1 MNEADFTD
9 FVAHRA
15 PALLRTAFLL
25 CGGDRGAAEDLLQ
38 DVLSRAY
45 PKWRRIRDKP
55 EPYLRASLANAA
67 ANRWRLRSRRVAEV
81 PLENAPSPTRPGHE
95 QQIVDEDAVVRALHE
110 LPPRMRAVLVLRFF
124 DDMTEADA
132 AKALR
137 CSTGTVKSQ
146 TSRGLARLRELLDD
160 TGNDDTSN
168 DNAHVDAASNK
179 DWSAN
184 AIDTFTYDSAT
195 MSAPDPERTAQ

>member
-15 PALLRTAFLL
+15 PELLRTAYLL

-38 DVLSRAY
+38 DVLERAY
-45 PKWRRIRDKP
+45 PRWRRIKGRP
-55 EPYLRASLANAA
+55 ESYLRAALANAA
-67 ANRWRLRSRRVAEV
+67 ANRWRNRSRRVSEV
-81 PLENAPSPTRPGHE
+81 SLDEATAATRTGHE
-95 QQIVDEDAVVRALHE
+95 QQVIDHDQVVRALHQ

-124 DDMTEADA
+124 DDMSEADV

-146 TSRGLARLRELLDD
+146 TSRGLARLRQLLED
-160 TGNDDTSN
+160 TR
-168 DNAHVDAASNK
+168 ASER
-179 DWSAN
+179 SA
-184 AIDTFTYDSAT
+184 
-195 MSAPDPERTAQ
+195 Q